1 MRCEQLEVEGREA
14 SGGCSRAVCDACCP
28 EIECREDLPCAGVP
42 RVFDRIYTGAMA
54 KIEEKG
60 GLAARLFKL
69 GYGIKAAK
77 LRRNIRYDK
86 VCFSAEL

>member
-1 MRCEQLEVEGREA
+1 MKWSHPDEEQGLH
-14 SGGCSRAVCDACCP
+14 
-28 EIECREDLPCAGVP
+28 LCAGVP

-86 VCFSAEL
+86 VCLSAEAKTFL